1 MDFGR
6 LKLVKY
12 GFWLGIGFMI
22 PAAVV
27 SVLAPVL
34 MFAFPSIWQP
44 DSSEMAQNMMAGMDK
59 TQQIRV
65 LEHRKT
71 EHGKQVLVL
80 GTIENTGPAPA
91 NSIQLEVEF
100 FDKDKKMVYECSEY
114 VSQKLAVSAK
124 ENFQVK
130 CGCTSQGI
138 PAHESY
144 TVRVAKASSY

>member
-1 MDFGR
+1 MELGR

-12 GFWLGIGFMI
+12 GFWLGIGFVI
-22 PAAVV
+22 PAAAV
-27 SVLAPVL
+27 SVLAPML
-34 MFAFPSIWQP
+34 MFAFPSLWQP
-44 DSSEMAQNMMAGMDK
+44 DTSEMAQNMMSDMDK
-59 TQQIRV
+59 TQQIRI

-80 GTIENTGPAPA
+80 GTLENAGPAPA
-91 NSIQLEVEF
+91 SSIKLEVEL
-100 FDKDKKMVYECSEY
+100 FDKDKKMVFECSEY
-114 VSQKLAVSAK
+114 VSQKLAVSAR

-130 CGCTSQGI
+130 CGCSSQGV